1 MNSWWTILKHEY
13 FLLATNKQK
22 RKKYDRTRE
31 YGVRAEQ
38 IQSRVGE
45 ARDSEAEGQQ
55 ETRDE
60 AHLPPAP
67 LGHQRVEEQGR
78 DVADERPQVED
89 PGHVGRGRPEL
100 EEEPR
105 EQDAEAGAGEV
116 DGDLK
121 DYDLGA

>member
-1 MNSWWTILKHEY
+1 MNNPQAWVFSACNEQAKKE
-13 FLLATNKQK
+13 
-22 RKKYDRTRE
+22 KYDRTRE
-31 YGVRAEQ
+31 YGVRAQQ
-38 IQSRVGE
+38 IESRVGE

-67 LGHQRVEEQGR
+67 LGHQGVEEQGR

-121 DYDLGA
+121 EFDFGA

>member
-1 MNSWWTILKHEY
+1 MNNPQAWVFSACKEQAKEKKH
-13 FLLATNKQK
+13 
-22 RKKYDRTRE
+22 DRTRE
-31 YGVRAEQ
+31 YGVRAQQ
-38 IQSRVGE
+38 IESRVGE

-121 DYDLGA
+121 DFGFGA